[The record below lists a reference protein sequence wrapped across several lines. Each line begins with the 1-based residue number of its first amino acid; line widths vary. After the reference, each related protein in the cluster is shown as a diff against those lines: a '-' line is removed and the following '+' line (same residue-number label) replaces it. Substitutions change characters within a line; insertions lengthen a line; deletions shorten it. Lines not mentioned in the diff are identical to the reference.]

1 MIQKMHK
8 YYINQD
14 YQMRV
19 FNIRDNDHKMSRYY
33 IFYNYGDFSV
43 GSVKWG
49 YVGSFIEDILKECDK
64 EKIDYI
70 IYYYKPGFFKQYSL
84 KEFSVFRT
92 LLEAGK

>member
-1 MIQKMHK
+1 MHK

-14 YQMRV
+14 NQMRV
-19 FNIRDNDHKMSRYY
+19 FKIGGNERPGFRYY
-33 IFYNYGDFSV
+33 FFYNYGDFSV
-43 GSVKWG
+43 GSVKWA
-49 YVGSFIEDILKECDK
+49 YVESSIGDILNECDK